1 MQRRTI
7 SLPDDVDAALEREA
21 RRRRMPVSQV
31 VREAVEAQL
40 ALGKTRKY
48 RFSFIGIGQSEGD
61 GTISEKIDELMAA
74 EWTLDRD
81 P

>member
-1 MQRRTI
+1 M
-7 SLPDDVDAALEREA
+7 
-21 RRRRMPVSQV
+21 RMPVSQV

-40 ALGKTRKY
+40 ALGKTRKH